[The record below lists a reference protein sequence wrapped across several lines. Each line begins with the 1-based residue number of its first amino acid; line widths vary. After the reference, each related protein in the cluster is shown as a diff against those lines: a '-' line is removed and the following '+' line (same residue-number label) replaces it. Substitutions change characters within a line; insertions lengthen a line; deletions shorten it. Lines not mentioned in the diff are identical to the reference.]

1 MKDGPR
7 LSSIIADWSSIDSI
21 KSRSKIWTRPRVAL
35 RAKSALGARV
45 RVTLGVALEMKP
57 AGLLLPFRFR
67 FQPRPH
73 SDWSAIQ
80 KRPITSR
87 LPPFFLSDVLT
98 QGPHKKKGKKRRI
111 VAILKCLFFPVCL
124 FLVHRKRGT
133 NRSKWKRNRERER
146 NRKESTSSR
155 SITSMSL
162 KFSAFL
168 LNSGGIDDEI
178 PFLPVLSIV
187 YRVLPGFLICPYFYY
202 GLT

>member
-98 QGPHKKKGKKRRI
+98 QGPHKKKGKKGESLRYWN
-111 VAILKCLFFPVCL
+111 VFFFPCVS
-124 FLVHRKRGT
+124 FLSTEKGEPIDQNEREIE
-133 NRSKWKRNRERER
+133 RERETER
-146 NRKESTSSR
+146 NPPARGPLGQCLWNSR
-155 SITSMSL
+155 RSYWIPEASMM
-162 KFSAFL
+162 KF
-168 LNSGGIDDEI
+168 
-178 PFLPVLSIV
+178 LSYLSYRLFTEF
-187 YRVLPGFLICPYFYY
+187 YRVS
-202 GLT
+202 

>member
-1 MKDGPR
+1 MNETKGGIEGEIRPWGP
-7 LSSIIADWSSIDSI
+7 SSSDPWS
-21 KSRSKIWTRPRVAL
+21 RPRNETGGFA
-35 RAKSALGARV
+35 SSFS
-45 RVTLGVALEMKP
+45 
-57 AGLLLPFRFR
+57 LPFPTAAAFR
-67 FQPRPH
+67 LVGHPETTNH
-73 SDWSAIQ
+73 ESTASI
-80 KRPITSR
+80 
-87 LPPFFLSDVLT
+87 FLSDVLT

-155 SITSMSL
+155 SIRSMSL

>member
-146 NRKESTSSR
+146 ETERNPPARGPLGQCLWNSR
-155 SITSMSL
+155 RSYWIPEASMM
-162 KFSAFL
+162 KF
-168 LNSGGIDDEI
+168 
-178 PFLPVLSIV
+178 LSYLSYRLFTEF
-187 YRVLPGFLICPYFYY
+187 YRVS
-202 GLT
+202 